1 MGKVL
6 VVDDEPGIRNLL
18 REVLTEEGHEVV
30 TARDGVEALEMLR
43 GDEGYLV
50 LLDLMMPRLDGRGVL
65 HALEGRHDAGRQHR
79 VIVMSAAE
87 RLFAYSA
94 ALKSELVREQV
105 AKPFELEALIALVNL
120 HAPAPTDRSGPTE
133 GNTHNTH
140 DGHHAHDAHQSP

>member
-6 VVDDEPGIRNLL
+6 VVDDEPGIRDLL

-30 TARDGVEALEMLR
+30 TARDGVEALEMLH

-65 HALEGRHDAGRQHR
+65 HALERRHDAGRQHR

-94 ALKSELVREQV
+94 TLKSALVREQV
-105 AKPFELEALIALVNL
+105 AKPFELETMIALVNQ
-120 HAPAPTDRSGPTE
+120 HAPADRSGPT
-133 GNTHNTH
+133 GGDTH
-140 DGHHAHDAHQSP
+140 DGHLAHDAHQAP